1 MKDIFKVKARSW
13 FVVGG
18 LLLLMS
24 ITSVGYVHA
33 AGLTDVEKN
42 WLTYMREE
50 EKLARDVYLF
60 LYDRWGSLIF
70 DNISV
75 REQTHMDRIKTL
87 LERYRLD
94 DPVVGNDLGV
104 FDNPELQTLY
114 NQMINGGSESL
125 IDALRVGVF
134 IEVTDIADL
143 TKGIAETNHKDI
155 KTVYTNLRKGSQNHW
170 DAFCSN
176 LAKLGVTCEPYELP
190 KP

>member
-114 NQMINGGSESL
+114 NQMINGGSEFL